1 MTILL
6 AILIFGVIIAI
17 HELGH
22 FGFAK
27 LFKIKV
33 DEFAIGMGPAIFKK
47 QKGETLYTL
56 RALPIGGFCAF
67 EGEDESSDS
76 PRSFNNAAIWKKIII
91 LAAGGIMNLILGF
104 ILVVLVTSL
113 NGNRPDENGVRPE
126 HYITST
132 TIGRFY
138 PDAMSEKTGLQVG
151 DTIIAVN
158 GMKVYVDGDVSY
170 QFARDTDGV
179 FDMTVLRGGV
189 KVDLED
195 VTFDLIQ
202 NEDGS
207 QRIIID
213 FLVEPIKKTPKTV
226 LEYSV
231 KKTVYISRVVIMSF
245 IDLVAGRYPINDM
258 SGPVGVVSVIGS
270 VIVEEAD
277 FLENFITVV
286 NLAALI
292 TINIGIFN
300 LLPFPALDGG
310 RIVLRIVE
318 GVIRR
323 KIKPE
328 IESKIHF
335 IGFALLMV
343 LMVFATY
350 NDIVNF
356 IL

>member
-1 MTILL
+1 MWTERLWKLMLTAIVT
-6 AILIFGVIIAI
+6 ILIFLIMISL
-17 HELGH
+17 HEFGH
-22 FGFAK
+22 FIFGK
-27 LFKIKV
+27 LLKFTV
-33 DEFAIGMGPAIFKK
+33 LEYAIGFGPAIFKK

-56 RALPIGGFCAF
+56 RVLPIGGFCAF

-213 FLVEPIKKTPKTV
+213 FLVEPIKKTPNY
-226 LEYSV
+226 LFYS
-231 KKTVYISRVVIMSF
+231 
-245 IDLVAGRYPINDM
+245 
-258 SGPVGVVSVIGS
+258 
-270 VIVEEAD
+270 
-277 FLENFITVV
+277 
-286 NLAALI
+286 
-292 TINIGIFN
+292 
-300 LLPFPALDGG
+300 
-310 RIVLRIVE
+310 
-318 GVIRR
+318 
-323 KIKPE
+323 
-328 IESKIHF
+328 
-335 IGFALLMV
+335 
-343 LMVFATY
+343 
-350 NDIVNF
+350 
-356 IL
+356 ILTTLHSTTTTHP